1 MSDDKI
7 LKCSKKSKLANTF
20 VPMIDV
26 NFILIKLMLFLILK
40 MVLSV
45 SRFVIKH
52 RTHFLR
58 VLV

>member
-7 LKCSKKSKLANTF
+7 LKCSKKSKVANTF

-40 MVLSV
+40 WCFQFHDLSSSIELIFCV
-45 SRFVIKH
+45 F
-52 RTHFLR
+52 
-58 VLV
+58 